1 MKKFYD
7 LHLRV
12 PLEDFDLTERMIN
25 KASKM
30 GYSGVG
36 IPLPAHTS
44 NETVSKLQ
52 RLCDL
57 VGIDFVTRADFVP
70 KSASDLL
77 SLLRR
82 FRRKFELISVLCLS
96 KTVARQ
102 AAKDRRVDLISFPS
116 TDVKKRFF
124 DTAEAELAA
133 NALAS
138 FEVDLLSIIFAS
150 SFERIRL
157 LSSLR
162 REVALADKFSVPVV
176 LSSGASEEFSMRA
189 PRDFAALG
197 FLFDI
202 PLPRAL
208 DALSTNPSNI
218 IKRNRAKLNPKFVAP
233 GIRVIQ
239 RRKDCEE

>member
-1 MKKFYD
+1 MKRFYD

-12 PLEDFDLTERMIN
+12 PLSDFDLAERMIN
-25 KASKM
+25 KASKL

-36 IPLPAHTS
+36 VPLPMHTF

-52 RLCDL
+52 RLCDS
-57 VGIDFVTRADFVP
+57 VGIDFVSRADFVP
-70 KSASDLL
+70 KSADDLL

-82 FRRKFELISVLCLS
+82 FRRKFEVISVLCLS
-96 KTVARQ
+96 KTIARQ
-102 AAKDRRVDLISFPS
+102 AAKDRRVDLISFTS

-124 DTAEAELAA
+124 DAAEVELAA
-133 NALAS
+133 NALTS
-138 FEVDLLSIIFAS
+138 LEVDLAPVILAS

-176 LSSGASEEFSMRA
+176 FSSGASEEFFMRT
-189 PRDFAALG
+189 PRDFAAVGL
-197 FLFDI
+197 LFDT

-208 DALSTNPSNI
+208 DALSTNPSTI
-218 IKRNRAKLNPKFVAP
+218 IKRNRAKLNPTFVAP
-233 GIRVIQ
+233 GIRIIR

>member
-12 PLEDFDLTERMIN
+12 PLEDFDLAERMIN
-25 KASKM
+25 RTSKL

-36 IPLPAHTS
+36 VPLPAHTS
-44 NETVSKLQ
+44 NETISKLQ
-52 RLCDL
+52 HLCDS

-70 KSASDLL
+70 KSANELL

-82 FRRKFELISVLCLS
+82 FRRKFEVISVVCLS
-96 KTVARQ
+96 KVVARQ

-116 TDVKKRFF
+116 IDVKKRFF
-124 DTAEAELAA
+124 DAAEAELAA

-138 FEVDLLSIIFAS
+138 FEVDLFSIISAS
-150 SFERIRL
+150 SFERVRL

-162 REVALADKFSVPVV
+162 REVALADKFSVPVIF
-176 LSSGASEEFSMRA
+176 SSGASGEFSMRT
-189 PRDFAALG
+189 PRDFAAVSL
-197 FLFDI
+197 LFDM
-202 PLPRAL
+202 PLPMAL
-208 DALSTNPSNI
+208 NALSTNPSTI

-233 GIRVIQ
+233 GIRIIQ
-239 RRKDCEE
+239 RGKDCEE